1 MLTPIFEGANHP
13 FATLPNLDQ
22 FNFVGKK
29 LANTAEAEVLYVSLN
44 LNPDLTS
51 WIKDV
56 ERLQVSKSYPSLLQ
70 GVKPGFKVM
79 LK

>member
-22 FNFVGKK
+22 FDFVGKK

-44 LNPDLTS
+44 LNPDLTY
-51 WIKDV
+51 W
-56 ERLQVSKSYPSLLQ
+56 
-70 GVKPGFKVM
+70 M
-79 LK
+79 LVF